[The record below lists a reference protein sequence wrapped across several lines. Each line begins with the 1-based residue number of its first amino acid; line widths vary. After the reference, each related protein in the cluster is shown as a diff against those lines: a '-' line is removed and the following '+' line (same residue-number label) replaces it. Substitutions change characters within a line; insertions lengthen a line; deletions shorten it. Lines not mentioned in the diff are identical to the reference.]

1 MISTYHMVMI
11 KYAPA
16 NIGPKIWTTALIVA
30 FIEENF
36 PGERPL
42 WQLFCDEAK
51 TLFSNPDIMKLV
63 KGALFEN

>member
-1 MISTYHMVMI
+1 MISTYHMVI
-11 KYAPA
+11 IQYAPE
-16 NIGPKIWTTALIVA
+16 NIDPKIWITAIIA

-51 TLFSNPDIMKLV
+51 SLFWNPDIMKLA
-63 KGALFEN
+63 KGALFDN